1 METSAS
7 IINYKYF
14 VPFVS
19 NILMADWSVRVDHVG
34 LSVTVFLTVEPLVSE
49 VKRATTVQENK
60 GADDLNRMN
69 LIRSTY
75 ILLRG

>member
-1 METSAS
+1 
-7 IINYKYF
+7 
-14 VPFVS
+14 
-19 NILMADWSVRVDHVG
+19 MADWSVRVDHVG

-49 VKRATTVQENK
+49 IKRATTVQENK